1 MGNSLPLP
9 CVCHEAATAGAAK
22 KRRRKKAPASR
33 NVLKAASP
41 RHVVPVVVDMP
52 AEDDDSD
59 DEEAWP
65 GYRVEPAGY
74 GDDGGVLVKIVLKR
88 KDAADLVARLDQRG
102 AAERKARMEE
112 INTDLGGGGGGVTV
126 AMSPCRDA
134 WRPRLA
140 SIPENS

>member
-52 AEDDDSD
+52 PEDSD

-65 GYRVEPAGY
+65 RCRVEPAGY

-112 INTDLGGGGGGVTV
+112 ISTDLGGAVTV